1 MIGTTQS
8 PSPSPRMRK
17 EDLFNGEI
25 FVIHHFLTPE
35 ECAEFIAASEAVG
48 YGDAPITTGAGPVM
62 FKELRNNDRVM
73 IDDPAAAA
81 MLFKRVRPFLPERE
95 LEWEPSGLNER
106 FRYYRYARGQKFD
119 WHCDGEY
126 HRDNG
131 EKSKLTFM
139 IYLNGG
145 IAGGETMF
153 HLHEGRVGDADADL
167 RVMPWTGKALLFRHE
182 LLHTGAMVLDGVKY
196 VLRTD
201 VMFRTRAE

>member
-1 MIGTTQS
+1 MIGGTPAVS
-8 PSPSPRMRK
+8 RSVRMRK
-17 EDLFNGEI
+17 EQLSGDDI
-25 FVIHHFLTPE
+25 FVIHQFLTPE
-35 ECAEFIAASEAVG
+35 ECAEFIAVSEAGG
-48 YGDAPITTGAGPVM
+48 YGDAPITTGAGPIIY
-62 FKELRNNDRVM
+62 KELRNNDRVM
-73 IDDPAAAA
+73 IDDPAKAA
-81 MLFKRVRPFLPERE
+81 MLFERVRPFLPDAMS
-95 LEWEPSGLNER
+95 EWEPCGLNER

-131 EKSKLTFM
+131 EESKLTFM

-153 HLHEGRVGDADADL
+153 HLHEGRVSDADADL

-201 VMFRTRAE
+201 VMFRMRT

>member
-1 MIGTTQS
+1 
-8 PSPSPRMRK
+8 MRK
-17 EDLFNGEI
+17 ELLSGDDI

-35 ECAEFIAASEAVG
+35 ECAQFIAASEAVG

-62 FKELRNNDRVM
+62 FKEIRNNDRVM
-73 IDDPAAAA
+73 IDDPAMAE
-81 MLFKRVRPFLPERE
+81 MLFERVRPFLPERVRD
-95 LEWEPSGLNER
+95 WEPCGLNER
-106 FRYYRYARGQKFD
+106 FRYYRYTRGQKFD

-126 HRDNG
+126 HRRNA
-131 EKSKLTFM
+131 EESKLTFM

-153 HLHEGRVGDADADL
+153 HLHEGRVSDADADL
-167 RVMPWTGKALLFRHE
+167 RVLPWAGKALLFRHE

-201 VMFRTRAE
+201 VMFREQPE